1 MAHTDFAQQ
10 TVVEHTMLKCLVDGL
25 RATMGWKVPGND
37 FSRKLSTLRF
47 IGHSL
52 QRHLEHLMALEEFDG
67 YMDGVMERCPELGK
81 KVDALRQEHNTFRH
95 AVTRLVH
102 RLEQTSSTDRAAFEG
117 LCEELR
123 VLLDQLDEHNSKE
136 IDLIQEA
143 AEREGGGEG

>member
-1 MAHTDFAQQ
+1 
-10 TVVEHTMLKCLVDGL
+10 
-25 RATMGWKVPGND
+25 
-37 FSRKLSTLRF
+37 
-47 IGHSL
+47 
-52 QRHLEHLMALEEFDG
+52 
-67 YMDGVMERCPELGK
+67 MDGVMERCPELGK